1 MIWLHIADYVLGLRK
16 LAISRDQVDRR
27 QSRHCTRKPIL
38 GMMMLQAM
46 YGRGMKLSGPLA
58 R

>member
-1 MIWLHIADYVLGLRK
+1 MAWLHIAYYVPGLRK

-27 QSRHCTRKPIL
+27 QSRPCMRKQTL
-38 GMMMLQAM
+38 GMTMLQAM
-46 YGRGMKLSGPLA
+46 YGREMKLSGPLA